1 MQAKWAGDDMTQRIR
16 RVVTGHDAQGRSVIL
31 SDGDARVH
39 PLGRA
44 GMSLGDVWAT
54 SECPP
59 QVTAD
64 EADPIGATLDFTI
77 KDRGTRLRIL
87 ESTPGSDSAE
97 PWMHRTNTI
106 DYGYVIEG
114 EMCLL
119 LDDGVEVV
127 LKEGDT
133 VIQRGTNHAWANRS
147 GKKCRM
153 LFVMM
158 GAEFVPELADVAL
171 FSPEELHATIT
182 RGGH

>member
-1 MQAKWAGDDMTQRIR
+1 MTQKIR

-39 PLGRA
+39 ELGRP

-54 SECPP
+54 STYPP
-59 QVTAD
+59 VVTPD
-64 EADPIGATLDFTI
+64 EPDPIGAALEFTI
-77 KDRGTRLRIL
+77 KERGTRIRIL
-87 ESTPGSDSAE
+87 ESTPGEHEAE
-97 PWMHRTNTI
+97 PWMHRTQTI

-119 LDDGVEVV
+119 LDDGVEIV
-127 LKEGDT
+127 LRQGDT

-147 GKKCRM
+147 GKTCRM

-158 GAEFVPELADVAL
+158 GAEFSPELAGVDL
-171 FSPEELHATIT
+171 FSPDELHATIT
-182 RGGH
+182 GGNG

>member
-1 MQAKWAGDDMTQRIR
+1 MTQQIR
-16 RVVTGHDAQGRSVIL
+16 RVVTGHDGEGRSVIL

-39 PLGRA
+39 PLGRP
-44 GMSLGDVWAT
+44 GMSLGDIWAT
-54 SECPP
+54 SHYPP

-64 EADPIGATLDFTI
+64 EPDPVGESLDFTI

-87 ESTPGSDSAE
+87 ESTPGENEPE

-114 EMCLL
+114 EMCLI

-127 LKEGDT
+127 LRQGDT
-133 VIQRGTNHAWANRS
+133 VVQRGTNHAWANRS
-147 GKKCRM
+147 GKTCRM

-158 GAEFVPELADVAL
+158 GAEFAPELANVEI
-171 FSPEELHATIT
+171 FSPDELKATIT
-182 RGGH
+182 GDGH